1 MTANKAFIDTSAL
14 LRFLVKDDPAKAQAV
29 EKLLKEAKSKDITLY
44 VLPVT
49 VLETVWVTEKVFGLN
64 ARISESL

>member
-1 MTANKAFIDTSAL
+1 MTANKAVIDTSVL
-14 LRFLVKDDPAKAQAV
+14 LKFLIKDDPAKAQVV
-29 EKLLKEAKSKDITLY
+29 EKLLKESKSKDMTLY